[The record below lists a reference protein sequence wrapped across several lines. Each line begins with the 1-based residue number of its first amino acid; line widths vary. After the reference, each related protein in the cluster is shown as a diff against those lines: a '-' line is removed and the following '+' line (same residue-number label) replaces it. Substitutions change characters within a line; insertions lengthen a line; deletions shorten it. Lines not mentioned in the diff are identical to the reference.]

1 VVDFDSLFSQFLEG
15 GVMRQNPVAH
25 RPSQE
30 CLARAVLSI
39 SILFS
44 VATTAWAQERR
55 KVVETIQFKSEL
67 IGQVLPYNVL
77 LPVGYA
83 ESNKRYPVL
92 YLLHGLFGRYD
103 DWVTRTNLA
112 EYAAHYDLIIIT
124 PEGHDSWYT
133 DRAGVP
139 RDKYESYFIRELIS
153 DVDARFRTIKD
164 RRARGVAGLSM
175 GGYGALK
182 YGLKYPEQ
190 FAFAGSISGA
200 FDPTTR
206 TDDHPGFAW
215 DIFRPSINAVFG
227 DPGSET
233 RTAND
238 LHQIAR
244 GLNASQ
250 IASLPYLYFD
260 CGLEDGFLVTN
271 RELAE
276 ILLSK
281 KIPHQ
286 YRQLPGGHDWGYW
299 DQQIREVLRL
309 YAQLMTRHAKL

>member
-1 VVDFDSLFSQFLEG
+1 MRRTQVSHTSYLVSLVRAFL
-15 GVMRQNPVAH
+15 
-25 RPSQE
+25 
-30 CLARAVLSI
+30 LI
-39 SILFS
+39 SILIS
-44 VATTAWAQERR
+44 LATVARAEEAY
-55 KVVETIQFKSEL
+55 KVNVETIQFKSEL
-67 IGQVLPYNVL
+67 IGQVLPYNAL

-83 ESNKRYPVL
+83 ESNQRYPVL

-112 EYAAHYDLIIIT
+112 EYAAHYDVIIIT

-133 DRAGVP
+133 DSAGVAT
-139 RDKYESYFIRELIS
+139 DKYESYFIRELIS

-164 RRARGVAGLSM
+164 RRARGVGGLSM

-182 YGLKYPEQ
+182 YALKHPEQ
-190 FAFAGSISGA
+190 FAFAASLSGA
-200 FDPTTR
+200 LDPALR
-206 TDDHPGFAW
+206 TDDKPGFAW
-215 DIFRPSINAVFG
+215 NILRPSINAVFG
-227 DPGSET
+227 SRTSQT

-244 GLNASQ
+244 GLSASQ

-260 CGLEDGFLVTN
+260 CGLEDGFLATN
-271 RELAE
+271 RELAD

-286 YRQLPGGHDWGYW
+286 YRQLPGGHSWAYW
-299 DQQIREVLRL
+299 NQQIQEVLRL
-309 YAQLMTRHAKL
+309 YAQLVTNNVPDRR

>member
-1 VVDFDSLFSQFLEG
+1 MRRTQVAQTPYLVSLLHSVIL
-15 GVMRQNPVAH
+15 V
-25 RPSQE
+25 STLLL
-30 CLARAVLSI
+30 LA
-39 SILFS
+39 
-44 VATTAWAQERR
+44 TAGCAQEGR
-55 KVVETIQFKSEL
+55 KVDVETIQFKSEL
-67 IGQVLPYNVL
+67 IGQVLPYNAL

-112 EYAAHYDLIIIT
+112 QYATNYDVIIVT
-124 PEGHDSWYT
+124 PEGHDSWYS
-133 DRAGVP
+133 DSAGTAT
-139 RDKYESYFIRELIS
+139 DKYESYFIRELIS

-182 YGLKYPEQ
+182 YGLKHPDQ
-190 FAFAGSISGA
+190 FAFAASLSGA
-200 FDPTTR
+200 LDPATR
-206 TDDHPGFAW
+206 TDDNPGFAW
-215 DIFRPSINAVFG
+215 DILRPSINAVFG
-227 DPGSET
+227 PRSSQT
-233 RTAND
+233 RITND

-244 GLNASQ
+244 GLSASQ

-260 CGLEDGFLVTN
+260 CGLEDGFLTTN
-271 RELAE
+271 RELAD

-286 YRQLPGGHDWGYW
+286 FRQLPGGHTWTYW
-299 DQQIREVLRL
+299 DQQVQEILRL
-309 YAQLMTRHAKL
+309 YSQLMTIHVKL

>member
-1 VVDFDSLFSQFLEG
+1 MRRNRPAHLPFL
-15 GVMRQNPVAH
+15 VW
-25 RPSQE
+25 
-30 CLARAVLSI
+30 LARDVLLMLILLSLGTAV
-39 SILFS
+39 
-44 VATTAWAQERR
+44 WADERH
-55 KVVETIQFKSEL
+55 KVNVETIQFKSEL
-67 IGQVLPYNVL
+67 IGQFLPYEAL

-112 EYAAHYDLIIIT
+112 QYATNYDLIIIT

-133 DRAGVP
+133 DSAGTAT
-139 RDKYESYFIRELIS
+139 DKYESYFIRELIS

-182 YGLKYPEQ
+182 YGLKHPEQ
-190 FAFAGSISGA
+190 FAFAASISGA
-200 FDPTTR
+200 LDPATR
-206 TDDHPGFAW
+206 TDDKPGFGW
-215 DIFRPSINAVFG
+215 YIFRPSINAVFG
-227 DPGSET
+227 PRSSQT
-233 RTAND
+233 RISND

-244 GLNASQ
+244 GLSPSQ

-260 CGLEDGFLVTN
+260 CGLEDGFLATN
-271 RELAE
+271 RELAD

-281 KIPHQ
+281 KVPHQ
-286 YRQLPGGHDWGYW
+286 FRQLPGAHTWAYW
-299 DQQIREVLRL
+299 DQQVQEVLTL
-309 YAQLMTRHAKL
+309 YAQLMTMHVKL